1 MLALHPARWF
11 LGLIPLAIL
20 GACTVEAPP
29 ENNAP
34 GPVGTS
40 GTPGGGGTPPSA
52 GGSGGAPAPN
62 GVAGTTVVPGGTGGT
77 GQAGGTAGGTGGTG
91 AGGEATAGTGGGG
104 PGLPGGKS
112 AGCGKAS
119 GDEPNTNVL
128 HNIMAAG
135 EARRYWTTLPAGY
148 DGNTPMPLVF
158 YGPGCGASNVEG
170 SPLDGSIR
178 DKAIRVFVIG
188 TGSCFDTGEA
198 EPETSYF
205 TTVLDDIEA
214 NYCTDKGKVFVSG
227 YSSGG
232 WLSMQLACT
241 AGDRITAIGSAAGG
255 FRPWNFPNCK
265 GNPAAIMHAGT
276 GDTANPITRIDQATG
291 MNYGSSAGRD
301 NLLMRNG
308 CSLTET
314 KAWDPMFGFCKEYV
328 GCTSGRVVWCEEN
341 TGHSNGGQ
349 VSSQGF
355 WKFWSSL

>member
-1 MLALHPARWF
+1 MA
-11 LGLIPLAIL
+11 
-20 GACTVEAPP
+20 
-29 ENNAP
+29 
-34 GPVGTS
+34 
-40 GTPGGGGTPPSA
+40 
-52 GGSGGAPAPN
+52 
-62 GVAGTTVVPGGTGGT
+62 
-77 GQAGGTAGGTGGTG
+77 GTG

-104 PGLPGGKS
+104 GGVPGGKS
-112 AGCGKAS
+112 AGCGKTS

-148 DGNTPMPLVF
+148 DGSTPYPLVF

-188 TGSCFDTGEA
+188 TGSCFDTGDA

-205 TTVLDDIEA
+205 NTVLDDIEA

-308 CSLTET
+308 CTMET
-314 KAWDPMFGFCKEYV
+314 KQWDPAFPICKEYV

-341 TGHSNGGQ
+341 TGHSNGGM